1 MTDLDLQPGRATPEG
16 TRRFA
21 LASPACAEHFNTPD
35 RLAIS
40 SLALGTRQGEPG
52 GVDDLLYR
60 SSLETMLD
68 RGCNVINTALSDR
81 MQTSERAMGA
91 TLRRAIATEAVKRDE
106 VVVITKGG
114 YLVGDPDFAHSREAV
129 RKYLIETYLHSGIV
143 DPERLVNGHCI
154 TPSFLRDQIARSRLN
169 LGVETI
175 DYYLVQEPEIHLRD
189 LGPDGFRKALV
200 ELFAGLEEEVALG
213 HIAAYGLCTWDGFL
227 VPHTERNH
235 LSVFEA
241 FEAALEAGS
250 GDHHLRAIQMP
261 YGLAV
266 GEAAVLTS
274 QLAGGDT
281 SSVVEMLR
289 DTGTMMLASAPL
301 YGGRLIG
308 RVPDF
313 VRNTFPEARS
323 DAQCALQFVR
333 SSAGITSA
341 VVGLRE
347 PDHVAHACELAALPP
362 GAPELAA
369 QLFQRAE
376 FEDE

>member
-1 MTDLDLQPGRATPEG
+1 M
-16 TRRFA
+16 
-21 LASPACAEHFNTPD
+21 PD

-60 SSLETMLD
+60 SSLETMLE

-91 TLRRAIATEAVKRDE
+91 TLRRAIATEAAQRDE

-143 DPERLVNGHCI
+143 DPDRLVSGHCI
-154 TPSFLRDQIARSRLN
+154 TPSFLRDQIARSRRN

-200 ELFAGLEEEVALG
+200 ELFAELEEEVALG

-289 DTGTMMLASAPL
+289 DTGTVMFASAPL

-313 VRNTFPEARS
+313 VRKTFPEASS

-347 PDHVAHACELAALPP
+347 PDHVDHACELAVLPP

-369 QLFQRAE
+369 RLFQRAE

>member
-1 MTDLDLQPGRATPEG
+1 MMDIDLLPGRATPEG

-21 LASPACAEHFNTPD
+21 LGSPACAEHFNVPD

-40 SLALGTRQGEPG
+40 SLALGTRKGEPG

-60 SSLETMLD
+60 SSLETMLE

-91 TLRRAIATEAVKRDE
+91 SLRRAIATEAAQRDE

-143 DPERLVNGHCI
+143 DPDRLVSGHCI
-154 TPSFLRDQIARSRLN
+154 TPSFLRDQIARSRRN

-175 DYYLVQEPEIHLRD
+175 DYYLVQEPEIHLRE

-289 DTGTMMLASAPL
+289 DTGTVILASAPL

-308 RVPDF
+308 RIPDF

-333 SSAGITSA
+333 STAGITSA

-347 PDHVAHACELAALPP
+347 PDHVDHACELAALPP

-369 QLFQRAE
+369 QLFQQAE
-376 FEDE
+376 HEAN